1 MSKTLTWLLL
11 VPVCLVHG
19 DLSMYLL
26 GTNNSCRRSWF
37 ISVIVLS
44 AVTILPASGAAAGG
58 SERPAQWAAPITM
71 AGVGNLHKI
80 NEGLYRSAQP
90 TKEGMKNLEKM
101 GIKTVINLRSFHS
114 DSDELSGT
122 ELLNDALSV
131 KAWHI
136 EDEDIIRVLR
146 IIRKKENGP
155 FLIHCL
161 HGADRTGVMSALY
174 RIVVQGWTKEDALK
188 EMVDGGYGFHPVWT
202 NIITYVKNV
211 DVEKIKHAVAE

>member
-1 MSKTLTWLLL
+1 
-11 VPVCLVHG
+11 
-19 DLSMYLL
+19 MYLFV
-26 GTNNSCRRSWF
+26 TINRRRRVWL
-37 ISVIVLS
+37 IAVIVLS
-44 AVTILPASGAAAGG
+44 AVCILPASRAAGG
-58 SERPAQWAAPITM
+58 PERPAQWAIPITM

-80 NEGLYRSAQP
+80 NEGLYRSEQP
-90 TKEGMKNLEKM
+90 TREGMKNLEKM
-101 GIKTVINLRSFHS
+101 GIKTVINIRALHS
-114 DSDELSGT
+114 DSNEISGT
-122 ELLNDALSV
+122 TLLNDALSV
-131 KAWHI
+131 KTWHI
-136 EDEDIIRVLR
+136 EDEDVIRVLR
-146 IIRKKENGP
+146 TIQKKENGP

>member
-1 MSKTLTWLLL
+1 
-11 VPVCLVHG
+11 
-19 DLSMYLL
+19 MYLF
-26 GTNNSCRRSWF
+26 GTNNNFRRAWF
-37 ISVIVLS
+37 LSVIVLS
-44 AVTILPASGAAAGG
+44 AVTILPASRAAAAG
-58 SERPAQWAAPITM
+58 SERPAQWAVPITM

-80 NEGLYRSAQP
+80 NEGLYRSEQP
-90 TKEGMKNLEKM
+90 TREGMKNLEKM
-101 GIKTVINLRSFHS
+101 GIKTVINLRALHS
-114 DSDELSGT
+114 DSNEISGT
-122 ELLNDALSV
+122 TLLNDALSV
-131 KAWHI
+131 KTWHI
-136 EDEDIIRVLR
+136 EDEDVIRVLR
-146 IIRKKENGP
+146 TIQKKENGP